1 MMMIPKTKKNIFFML
16 LLLMTSIASAE
27 PIVIRDYGGRDSGV
41 PNKESM
47 MQLARETPAKPQ
59 AFDDAARYPIRSS
72 LRTGYLD
79 QPQKLRNPVKGV
91 QPFFIIGN
99 DEFSRDWLEK
109 NKHYL
114 VKIGAQGL
122 ATNINNKS
130 IFLELEKL
138 AKPLPLVAL
147 PVDEIAQI
155 LAIQVYPVLVTGEEI
170 AQ

>member
-1 MMMIPKTKKNIFFML
+1 MLRILKTKKNIFFML
-16 LLLMTSIASAE
+16 LILMGQAVCAE

-41 PNKESM
+41 PTKESM
-47 MQLARETPAKPQ
+47 MQLAREMPAKPQ
-59 AFDDAARYPIRSS
+59 AFDDTARYPIRSS
-72 LRTGYLD
+72 LRPGYLD

-91 QPFFIIGN
+91 QPFFIISN

-155 LAIQVYPVLVTGEEI
+155 LTIEVYPVLVTGEEI